1 MIKSIHFGGGAF
13 GIIGYIGVLNY
24 FEKNNCL
31 AETIKLSGTSAGAI
45 FAFLISIGVK
55 SNDMIQI
62 FTPEILKKMININKM
77 TDFEKSGNLLNYNRL
92 WVKLREICEEK
103 GYNLDTLTFKE
114 LFEATGKNLHIT
126 GTCIEKSEC
135 HFFNHILYPDMEI
148 MKALEITT
156 CIPLLLKPIQYKGKF
171 YADGAI
177 SDNYIF
183 QDCDII
189 VGNNIDFNR
198 NFLFD
203 QRFDVINYTRN
214 ILIALIS
221 IITNIRYK
229 SEKCIVITSE
239 SFLPYFDNN
248 SLFKMILDGYEKTE
262 MYFKKKT

>member
-214 ILIALIS
+214 ILIVNSFFFMESVTRAHSARIY
-221 IITNIRYK
+221 TF
-229 SEKCIVITSE
+229 EKWN
-239 SFLPYFDNN
+239 PYNP
-248 SLFKMILDGYEKTE
+248 EKTVFE
-262 MYFKKKT
+262 S